1 MSVLSRFLFP
11 NRRIGFRD
19 LLDPDQTTTSNFYLA
34 RLDGALASSFARYR
48 ERESQ
53 KGQNYVRM
61 EGGREWKGSTGT
73 DKTFI
78 VRRGEQSVTINAH
91 ADTSACRA
99 EFVQFVARTN
109 HLR

>member
-19 LLDPDQTTTSNFYLA
+19 LPDPDQTTTSNFYLA
-34 RLDGALASSFARYR
+34 RLDGALAPSFARYR
-48 ERESQ
+48 ERESH

-61 EGGREWKGSTGT
+61 EWKGSTGT

-91 ADTSACRA
+91 TQIHPS
-99 EFVQFVARTN
+99 
-109 HLR
+109 